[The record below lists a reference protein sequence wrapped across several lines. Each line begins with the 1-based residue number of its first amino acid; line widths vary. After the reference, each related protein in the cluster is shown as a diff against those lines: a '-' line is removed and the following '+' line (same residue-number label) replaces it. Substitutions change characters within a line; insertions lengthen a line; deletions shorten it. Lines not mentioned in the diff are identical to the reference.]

1 MPATLAAADATALPL
16 HLVTPASLEAW
27 LAAQPEATAAWVR
40 ASGFGAEAGRILLL
54 PGTGGLGGA
63 LAGVEEPLGPW
74 SLAGLPAQLPGGSY
88 RLAGEPPADKATA
101 LVTGWLLG
109 GYRFD
114 RFKRPVE
121 KPAPETALV
130 PPAGAD
136 AGLARKTAAAMTL
149 TRDLVNTPAAEM
161 GPAELAAAAEALAA
175 GFGARF
181 SVIVGDDLLSAG
193 YPAVH
198 AVGRAALR
206 APRLIDLTW
215 GAADAPKVTLV
226 GKGVCFDSG
235 GLDIKPASG
244 MRNMKKDMGGAAT
257 VLGLARLVMDT
268 GLPVRL
274 RVLVPAVENA
284 ISGDAFRPGDIL
296 STRKGLTVEVGNTDA
311 EGRLVLAD
319 ALAEADA
326 EKPDLLVDCATLTGA
341 ARVALGPDLPALFS
355 PDDGLAGEL
364 LGHAA
369 AVEDPLWRLPLWPG
383 YAKWLESPVADL
395 ANVSENGHAGAVTA
409 GLFLSRFVTDTPAW
423 AHIDLY
429 AWNDQ
434 DRPGRPKGGE
444 AMALRALHALLS
456 RRYGG

>member
-16 HLVTPASLEAW
+16 HLVTAAGLESW
-27 LAAQPEATAAWVR
+27 LASQPEATAAWVR
-40 ASGFGAEAGRILLL
+40 STGFTAEAGKVLPL
-54 PGTGGLGGA
+54 PGPGGLGGA
-63 LAGVEEPLGPW
+63 LAGVEQPLGLW
-74 SLAGLPAQLPGGSY
+74 SLAGLPALLPGGAY
-88 RLAGEPPADKATA
+88 RLAAEPPADKATA
-101 LVTGWLLG
+101 LATGWLLG

-114 RFKRPVE
+114 RFKRPAE
-121 KPAPETALV
+121 KPAAETALV

-136 AGLARKTAAAMTL
+136 AELARKSAAAVTL

-175 GFGARF
+175 EFGAGFRA
-181 SVIVGDDLLSAG
+181 IVGDDLLSAG

-215 GAADAPKVTLV
+215 GEADAPKVTLV

-296 STRKGLTVEVGNTDA
+296 RTRKGLTVEVGNTDA
-311 EGRLVLAD
+311 EGRLVLA
-319 ALAEADA
+319 
-326 EKPDLLVDCATLTGA
+326 
-341 ARVALGPDLPALFS
+341 
-355 PDDGLAGEL
+355 
-364 LGHAA
+364 
-369 AVEDPLWRLPLWPG
+369 
-383 YAKWLESPVADL
+383 
-395 ANVSENGHAGAVTA
+395 
-409 GLFLSRFVTDTPAW
+409 
-423 AHIDLY
+423 
-429 AWNDQ
+429 
-434 DRPGRPKGGE
+434 
-444 AMALRALHALLS
+444 
-456 RRYGG
+456 